1 MSIFALVYLG
11 QKTDPVVASSIDTL
25 SLLMLGVGLLGIV
38 VTLVMVLKSKAK
50 RVQQSPREMQTRHTQ
65 LHLAP

>member
-11 QKTDPVVASSIDTL
+11 QKTDPVMASSIDTL
-25 SLLMLGVGLLGIV
+25 SLIMLAVGLLGIG
-38 VTLVMVLKSKAK
+38 VTLAIALKSKRAK
-50 RVQQSPREMQTRHTQ
+50 RQIPESRTGRAQ

>member
-11 QKTDPVVASSIDTL
+11 QKADPVMASSIDTL
-25 SLLMLGVGLLGIV
+25 SLLMLGAGVLGIV
-38 VTLVMVLKSKAK
+38 VTLVMALKSK
-50 RVQQSPREMQTRHTQ
+50 RTQQSPRELQTGRTH